1 MASPFTYDAW
11 MEAQGIPVH
20 KGYYVED
27 LRTVE
32 LGPWTLRGCEAAF
45 LQLEGMQ
52 GVVEA
57 RVSEVGPGQTLPAF
71 KLGIDEVVYV
81 LSGQGSTAVWGTQNQ
96 RRHTFE
102 WSPRS
107 MYMVPRNAWSQI
119 SNMHGDRTVRLLHY
133 NYMPL
138 ALSASPDPDFFFNN
152 PYEEE
157 LTMKSADFYSEAQS
171 TVNEDIAEGAA
182 RRTLWLGNFFPDMA
196 VWDKLMD
203 RPGRGSINRSVY
215 MQSPGTEISMHMS
228 VFPAG
233 TYKKGHRHGPGRV
246 IVIPGGEGY
255 SIMWPEGG
263 EQVVIPWHEASCFVP
278 PDRWFHQH
286 FNLGNRRAATSRCT
300 RRTSS
305 RAYPSALKTSA
316 GTRSNTPTRTP
327 GSGSCSRP
335 SSPSAAS
342 APRCRKAP
350 TRTSTTSGATRPWP
364 AADLRES
371 LLPGKRRQDG
381 GRGG

>member
-157 LTMKSADFYSEAQS
+157 LTLKSADFYSEAQS

-286 FNLGNRRAATSRCT
+286 FNLGKQAGRYLALHPPHQFSGISERVEDLSRDQIE
-300 RRTSS
+300 
-305 RAYPSALKTSA
+305 YP
-316 GTRSNTPTRTP
+316 NED
-327 GSGSCSRP
+327 
-335 SSPSAAS
+335 
-342 APRCRKAP
+342 
-350 TRTSTTSGATRPWP
+350 PWIRQLFE
-364 AADLRES
+364 AELAKRDLRSEM
-371 LLPGKRRQDG
+371 PEGAYQDVSYQWSYEAVAG
-381 GRGG
+381 G